1 MKTSKDKQP
10 ASFTA
15 GISEI
20 KNFSE
25 IAHYGRVGLLKEW
38 IWQSKS
44 SHNLSCNVMEKMRF
58 SIEDLNKMTKDLT
71 PITMEKLIY
80 CIALVD
86 WLTSGLYLLEQT
98 MYPAILKDFNY
109 KFEDEYNTAIAFFR
123 AIRSFVLAHPLETN
137 RHPNYEFDGKI
148 VCSDFRSPDAP
159 LIKASPKKA
168 PRFYYLDTTKQREFT
183 DSDNP
188 DFYLLVHRKE
198 AGDYTLRYIGCN
210 LSLIFN
216 VAHITVHRIYAL
228 DEFLKTVTQKKY
240 KSKSK

>member
-1 MKTSKDKQP
+1 MKTSKGKQP
-10 ASFTA
+10 ASFVA

-20 KNFSE
+20 KDFSE

-38 IWQSKS
+38 IWKSKS
-44 SHNLSCNVMEKMRF
+44 SHKFSCDVMEKMRF
-58 SIEDLNKMTKDLT
+58 CIEDLNKIAKNEEQ
-71 PITMEKLIY
+71 ITMEKLVY
-80 CIALVD
+80 CVALID
-86 WLTSGLYLLEQT
+86 WLTSGLHLLEKT
-98 MYPAILKDFNY
+98 MYSAILEDFKY
-109 KFEDEYNTAIAFFR
+109 EFEDEYETTIAFFR

-198 AGDYTLRYIGCN
+198 ADDYTLRYIGCN

-228 DEFLKTVTQKKY
+228 DGFLKTVTQKKY
-240 KSKSK
+240 KSKCK